1 MDSVGKFAKIMN
13 YGKALFKNLRRTKP
27 IWASVLAAQMLKS
40 GNCQADTAKH
50 IESML
55 TTLAKESGSSF
66 NVAISA
72 TPAQPIVSPLI
83 KLKNINPNTPILDMR
98 DAILSPAKGYVKIN
112 EKQLENGNQLIM
124 KMPPDWVKR
133 PKNTKRKP
141 KSGKGSSF

>member
-83 KLKNINPNTPILDMR
+83 KLKNINPSTPILDLR
-98 DAILSPAKGYVKIN
+98 NVEI
-112 EKQLENGNQLIM
+112 QGNKDLVM